1 MIKIDHI
8 GIWTN
13 DLEKIKEFYVRYF
26 GCVVNEK
33 YVNPT
38 KQFESY
44 FLTFENGTRIEIMK
58 RAGKMESRSDHSAG
72 LAHISISV
80 GSKEEVDRLT
90 ARMEMD
96 DVIIE
101 SRPRVTGDGYYE
113 SSVLDPENN
122 RIEIIA

>member
-1 MIKIDHI
+1 MTNIDHV

-13 DLEKIKEFYVRYF
+13 DLEKVKEFYVKYF
-26 GCVVNEK
+26 GCSVNEK
-33 YVNPT
+33 YVNQT

-44 FLTFENGTRIEIMK
+44 FLSFQNGARIELMR
-58 RAGKMESRSDHSAG
+58 RAGKMEPRSDHSAG
-72 LAHISISV
+72 LAHISICV
-80 GSKEEVDRLT
+80 GSREEVDNLT
-90 ARMEMD
+90 ARLEMD
-96 DVIIE
+96 GVFIE